1 MRLLGIVL
9 VLGLIFQLSPALAD
23 GQTYHDKSITFTAPD
38 DWSNLN
44 VPPPASTED
53 STLVAMFVKDPGHQ
67 NARAIQIVVKDFD
80 GSLDAFDSAYEKEL
94 KTKSDSTFIT
104 SKKVT
109 LSNGMPAYWLK
120 VSQGSDVGQYTRRFE
135 YVIIDLKRGITVS
148 YIGRQ
153 GDFEEKD
160 AQAALAGLSV
170 VAYPRDR

>member
-1 MRLLGIVL
+1 M
-9 VLGLIFQLSPALAD
+9 
-23 GQTYHDKSITFTAPD
+23 
-38 DWSNLN
+38 
-44 VPPPASTED
+44 
-53 STLVAMFVKDPGHQ
+53 
-67 NARAIQIVVKDFD
+67 
-80 GSLDAFDSAYEKEL
+80 